1 MVKQGR
7 ERKFRGALKN
17 VERISFARSLF
28 QITEGLI
35 QEVAGLFIKTFSY
48 IINDII
54 KKNGGASDLCR
65 MGGGKTDPKMS
76 ISHQF
81 LILSR
86 YQQKLNTESTT
97 AGHLNISPR
106 ALVCVYTQGRRAC
119 RYKVCRV
126 VKSAPWQ
133 WVLRATRCQY
143 LIILSKRLRLRSIP
157 LCDRLSVQPFSQATE
172 KRE

>member
-65 MGGGKTDPKMS
+65 MGG
-76 ISHQF
+76 
-81 LILSR
+81 
-86 YQQKLNTESTT
+86 
-97 AGHLNISPR
+97 
-106 ALVCVYTQGRRAC
+106 
-119 RYKVCRV
+119 
-126 VKSAPWQ
+126 
-133 WVLRATRCQY
+133 
-143 LIILSKRLRLRSIP
+143 
-157 LCDRLSVQPFSQATE
+157 
-172 KRE
+172 

>member
-1 MVKQGR
+1 MG
-7 ERKFRGALKN
+7 
-17 VERISFARSLF
+17 
-28 QITEGLI
+28 GLLI
-35 QEVAGLFIKTFSY
+35 YAGW
-48 IINDII
+48 
-54 KKNGGASDLCR
+54 
-65 MGGGKTDPKMS
+65 GGKTDPKMS

-172 KRE
+172 KREWETVCHLKRSYHIWEKIIQCNNFSKHKFYAMLSRGINTNIFMCSTHMCVHVYRSI